1 MRVVSFLPSA
11 TEIVYA
17 LGQGDRLVGR
27 SHECDHPAEARSL
40 PVVMRARENLGP
52 LSSREIDQKVRERIA
67 SHEELYEIDE
77 PMLARLDPDLILT
90 QELCRVCSITPKGLA
105 SALAKLSR
113 QPKVV
118 VLSPRR
124 LADAVKDV
132 QTVARELSVPDRGK
146 ALAADL
152 ERRIEAASP
161 RPPRGSRSTEEASEA
176 APRVAVLEWL
186 DPPIPGGLWVPDM
199 IRKAGGTPVLAKAG
213 EEAKSTTWDDLRGA
227 AADLI
232 VVAPCAYPLD
242 RTLGELRGPRPHP
255 LEDLHPPRGVWAA
268 DEAFFSRP
276 GPRLTEGVE
285 LLADLLHGPGRPRR
299 SFEGRAVPA
308 FKSPLPTYRIPT
320 RR

>member
-11 TEIVYA
+11 TETVYA
-17 LGQGDRLVGR
+17 LGQGDLLVGR

-40 PVVMRARENLGP
+40 PVVMRAREKMGP
-52 LSSREIDQKVRERIA
+52 LSSPEIDRKVRERIE

-77 PMLARLDPDLILT
+77 GTLVRLAPDLILT

-105 SALAKLSR
+105 AALAMLSTP
-113 QPKVV
+113 PKVV

-124 LADAVKDV
+124 LADVLKDV
-132 QTVARELSVPDRGK
+132 LLVARELSVPDRGK

-152 ERRIEAASP
+152 ERRIDAAGP
-161 RPPRGSRSTEEASEA
+161 RTRGTRSDAEGGEP

-186 DPPIPGGLWVPDM
+186 DPPILGGLWVPDM
-199 IRKAGGTPVLAKAG
+199 IRKAGGLPVLAKAG
-213 EEAKSTTWDDLRGA
+213 EEGKKTSWDALRGA
-227 AADLI
+227 GADLI
-232 VVAPCAYPLD
+232 VVAPCAFPLD
-242 RTLGELRGPRPHP
+242 RTLGELRGPRLHP
-255 LEDLHPPRGVWAA
+255 LEDLHPTRGVWAA